1 MALRF
6 LDANVAVGL
15 PRTQALFTPL
25 ATPTDLR
32 RYLDAAG
39 LAGALVWH
47 WAQADGHPEA
57 GNPLV
62 EPFRQDA
69 ADVWVCWSVLPPL
82 TGEQENLV
90 ERLRASKV
98 AAVRLFPQQH
108 RYPLNRVAW
117 GELLETFSAARLP
130 VFLSLEQ
137 GCSYDLVY
145 NLLAD
150 YPRLTCV
157 LCDIGTWSMDRF
169 TYPLLERYP
178 NVHLE
183 TGMLSITDGGVEAAV
198 ARFGARRLV
207 FGTGFPKRYAEAAML
222 QLTHAVIPPA
232 DREAI
237 AAGNLSR
244 LLKEASL

>member
-1 MALRF
+1 MTLRF

-25 ATPTDLR
+25 ATPAELR
-32 RYLDAAG
+32 AYLGSAG

-82 TGEQENLV
+82 TGEQEHLV
-90 ERLRASKV
+90 ERLRAARV

-108 RYPLNRVAW
+108 RYLMNRVVW
-117 GELLETFSAARLP
+117 GDLRETLSAARLP
-130 VFLSLEQ
+130 VLLSLEQ
-137 GCSYDLVY
+137 GCSYDQVY
-145 NLLAD
+145 SLLAD

-157 LCDIGTWSMDRF
+157 LCDIGTWSMDRY

-207 FGTGFPKRYAEAAML
+207 FGTGFPTRYAEAAML
-222 QLTHAVIPPA
+222 QLTHAAISAA

-237 AAGNLSR
+237 AAGNLAR
-244 LLKEASL
+244 LLQETSL